1 MKKLILFSLFALLF
15 AGANH
20 LEAKNKPEEFL
31 GLPGDNLN
39 LYAVMNLF
47 QESETLEGFE
57 RSLNDP
63 KTMINNLDLNGDNYV
78 DYILVLDYPDDKI
91 HNIVLRVALNKNEF
105 QDVAVFTVEKFRDG
119 SVAIQLIGDEALYG
133 PNYIIEPVY
142 DETPNPGYTANV
154 RKKSRYDRN
163 VTVVRTTYY
172 EVAQWP
178 VIVYISRPTYRVYRS
193 SWYWGYYPEYWSPW
207 NPHYWHFYY
216 GYHYNW
222 HGHYYAHYRPWGHY
236 RCGRYRTVYYTSVR
250 NYSPVVVV
258 NVNKGV
264 YKNTYSRPEKRTDGE
279 RFYAQRVSEGTTIPG
294 RSRPVD
300 NGTVSRGARQA
311 EERSDRAVRPT
322 GDVRTAPE
330 NRGSRDAGQVRPS
343 SSQSS
348 GQSAGRESRGSEV
361 RTAPVRSSRE
371 SSGPAVRSAAP
382 QQREGRQNERSVRS
396 ESSGRERVAPSR
408 PASEREDRQTSPAVR
423 SSPSGNNR
431 EAARP
436 AKVERSQPSRE
447 SAKRESSSVR
457 SSGQTERSRSTEGRN
472 AASKDNSR
480 STEKS
485 EERSS
490 RSQRR

>member
-1 MKKLILFSLFALLF
+1 MKKIILFSVIALMF
-15 AGANH
+15 AGANQ

-78 DYILVLDYPDDKI
+78 DYIMVLDYPDDKI

-133 PNYIIEPVY
+133 PNYIIEPMY
-142 DETPNPGYTANV
+142 DETPNPGYTANI
-154 RKKSRYDRN
+154 RKKSRYDRK

-193 SWYWGYYPEYWSPW
+193 SWSWGYYPEYWSPW
-207 NPHYWHFYY
+207 SPHYWHFYY

-236 RCGRYRTVYYTSVR
+236 RCGRYRTVYYTNIR
-250 NYSPVVVV
+250 NYSPVVIV

-264 YKNTYSRPEKRTDGE
+264 YKTTYSRPEKRAEGE
-279 RFYAQRVSEGTTIPG
+279 RYYAKRVSEGTTIPG

-300 NGTVSRGARQA
+300 SGTVSRGERQ
-311 EERSDRAVRPT
+311 SDENNNRAVRPN
-322 GDVRTAPE
+322 GEVRTAPE

-343 SSQSS
+343 SSPSRGQSS
-348 GQSAGRESRGSEV
+348 GREARNSEV
-361 RTAPVRSSRE
+361 KTAPVRSSRE
-371 SSGPAVRSAAP
+371 SSGTVARPAVP
-382 QQREGRQNERSVRS
+382 QQRESRQNDRSVRS
-396 ESSGRERVAPSR
+396 ESSSRERVAPARSS
-408 PASEREDRQTSPAVR
+408 SERESRQASPAVR
-423 SSPSGNNR
+423 NSSSASSR
-431 EAARP
+431 ENARP
-436 AKVERSQPSRE
+436 AQVERSQSSRQ
-447 SAKRESSSVR
+447 SSNRESSSVR
-457 SSGQTERSRSTEGRN
+457 SSGQNERSRSNE
-472 AASKDNSR
+472 SR
-480 STEKS
+480 SASSGDNNRRTEKS
-485 EERSS
+485 EESS
-490 RSQRR
+490 GRQSRR